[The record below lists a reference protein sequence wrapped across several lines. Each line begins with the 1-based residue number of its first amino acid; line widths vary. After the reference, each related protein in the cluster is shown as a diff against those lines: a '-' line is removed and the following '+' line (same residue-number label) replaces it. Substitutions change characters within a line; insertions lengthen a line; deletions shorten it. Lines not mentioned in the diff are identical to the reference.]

1 MKIALTALFIGLVLW
16 LLTRSR
22 REERAS
28 LPPSRDSALPPADSE
43 ETILRLLRSGR
54 KIEAIKHHRQHFGTG
69 LKEAKQAVEQ
79 LARERPGPGR

>member
-1 MKIALTALFIGLVLW
+1 MKIALTALFIWLVLW

-22 REERAS
+22 REERTS
-28 LPPSRDSALPPADSE
+28 LPPSRDSALPSGDPK
-43 ETILRLLRSGR
+43 ETILRLLRSGH

-79 LARERPGPGR
+79 MARERLGSDR

>member
-1 MKIALTALFIGLVLW
+1 MKIALTALFIWLVLW

-22 REERAS
+22 REERTS
-28 LPPSRDSALPPADSE
+28 LPPSRDSALPSGDPK
-43 ETILRLLRSGR
+43 ETILRLLRSGH

-79 LARERPGPGR
+79 MARERLGSGR

>member
-22 REERAS
+22 REERSS
-28 LPPSRDSALPPADSE
+28 LPPTPESALPSGDPE
-43 ETILRLLRSGR
+43 ETILHLLRSGR
-54 KIEAIKHHRQHFGTG
+54 KIDAIKHHREHFGTG

-79 LARERPGPGR
+79 LAHERLGPGR

>member
-1 MKIALTALFIGLVLW
+1 MKIALTALFIWLVLW

-22 REERAS
+22 REERTS
-28 LPPSRDSALPPADSE
+28 LPPSRDSALPSGDPK
-43 ETILRLLRSGR
+43 ETILRLLRSGH

-79 LARERPGPGR
+79 MARERLGPGR